1 MRDNSKDDAF
11 RDSPVDD
18 SLDPIIPI
26 DFTPP
31 TAKKDGFKFRLS
43 ALHVFVAVFLA
54 ITGTAA
60 WFVLTASS
68 VYVQTNPAT
77 ATIDVD
83 SGFSV
88 PLGQRYLMRPG
99 TYQLTLRNEGY
110 HDAPVILN
118 VTEDAAQIHPFD
130 LRPKPGLLSFEVQ
143 AGGSVSGAR
152 VMLDNIDLGVT
163 PLTQVEVE
171 PGEYEMV
178 VSLDRYQPWQETII
192 VNGRLEEQAFSAVL
206 QPAWAELS
214 FETEPPGADVIVSG
228 ELLGTTPLQAQVL
241 QGAHEVTLKLAGH
254 KAWQDDLVVTAGEDM
269 LLPSVSLE
277 RADGL
282 VFIRSVPGNAN
293 VTINGDFKGQTP
305 LEVAL
310 APGREHQITLFRT
323 GFNNAQ
329 RNVRT
334 NPDEEQYITIALVPV
349 TSMVKIQ
356 AQPAD
361 AELYIDGEFR
371 GEANQTVELL
381 SASQRVEIRKQG
393 FVPYAT
399 TFTSRPGLEQ
409 QIRVNLKSLE
419 EAKLESIKP
428 VITTVAGQTLKLFYP
443 GEFTMG
449 ASRREPGRRA
459 NETLRDVALEKP
471 FYLSLHEVTNG
482 QFRRFRADHS
492 SGVLQGSTQDL
503 DSQPV
508 VQITWT
514 DAALYSNWLS
524 EQESLTPFYQV
535 SGDEIVGYNAD
546 STGYRLP
553 TEAEWEWAARTD
565 DAGNTLRFPWGE
577 QLPPPD
583 KAGNFADLS
592 TRTFLGQYLTAYD
605 DGVPGTAP
613 VGGFTVNARGLFD
626 MSGNVS
632 EWVHDYY
639 GAVGTL
645 SSVKEVDPLGPDE
658 GSFRTIKGSSWAHSA
673 ITELRLSYR
682 DFGEEARD
690 DLGFRIARYLG
701 E

>member
-1 MRDNSKDDAF
+1 MQDKAF

-18 SLDPIIPI
+18 SLDPIVPI

-31 TAKKDGFKFRLS
+31 TAKRDGFKFRLS
-43 ALHVFVAVFLA
+43 ALHVFVVVFLA
-54 ITGTAA
+54 IAGTAA
-60 WFVLTASS
+60 WFVLTARS

-77 ATIDVD
+77 ATIAVD

-88 PLGQRYLMRPG
+88 QLGQRYLMRPG
-99 TYQLTLRNEGY
+99 TYQVTLRNEGY
-110 HDAPVILN
+110 HDAPVMLN
-118 VTEDAAQIHPFD
+118 VTDDAAQIHPFD
-130 LRPKPGLLSFEVQ
+130 LQPKPGLVSFDVL

-152 VMLDNIDLGVT
+152 VMLDNIDLGTT
-163 PLTQVEVE
+163 PLMRVEVE
-171 PGEYEMV
+171 PGEYEMMV
-178 VSLDRYQPWQETII
+178 ALDRYQPWRETIT
-192 VNGRLEEQAFSAVL
+192 VNGRLQEQEFSAVL

-214 FETEPPGADVIVSG
+214 FATEPAGADVIVSG

-269 LLPSVSLE
+269 MLPSVSLE

-282 VFIRSVPGNAN
+282 VFIRSVPGSAN

-329 RNVRT
+329 RSVRT
-334 NPDEEQYITIALVPV
+334 NPDEEQDITIALDPV
-349 TSMVKIQ
+349 TAMVRIQ

-459 NETLRDVALEKP
+459 NETLRDVVLEKP

-492 SGVLQGSTQDL
+492 SGVLQGRTQDL
-503 DSQPV
+503 DSQPA
-508 VQITWT
+508 VQVTWT

-524 EQESLTPFYQV
+524 EQESLLPFYQV
-535 SGDEIVGYNAD
+535 SGDEIVGYNPD

-565 DAGNTLRFPWGE
+565 EAGNTLRFPWGE
-577 QLPPPD
+577 QLPPPE

-592 TRTFLGQYLTAYD
+592 TRTFLGNFLPTYD
-605 DGVPGTAP
+605 DGSPGTAP
-613 VGGFTVNARGLFD
+613 VGGFAANARGLFD
-626 MSGNVS
+626 MAGNVS

-658 GSFRTIKGSSWAHSA
+658 GRFRTIKGSSWAHSS